1 MNEGGDFDKLGRGAV
16 WNSEIENCVHQ
27 NHVFR
32 VRCNTAKLSPH
43 YLAFFSESAIGKRYF
58 VMSSKQSTNLASIN
72 SKQLKAYPIGL
83 PGIAEQAAIAQ
94 SVDHV
99 KTVLDK
105 LATEARNFQARKL
118 GLMQDLLT
126 GKVTVDS
133 PDNVAAH
140 A

>member
-1 MNEGGDFDKLGRGAV
+1 
-16 WNSEIENCVHQ
+16 
-27 NHVFR
+27 
-32 VRCNTAKLSPH
+32 
-43 YLAFFSESAIGKRYF
+43 
-58 VMSSKQSTNLASIN
+58 MSSKQSTNLASIN